1 MGVYME
7 DTDEFDAVKDSI
19 LKEYGD
25 QEEKHLLVDIAD
37 QFYDDLVLR
46 SGEDKPKVSA
56 SPAPGITKVNVV
68 GAKLGVGSIGG
79 QPVRVG
85 TATCFARSKPHNSRI
100 ILTSAHFFA
109 KHPEVFLASQTANSI
124 LLGKTIAKQEDA
136 EIDAGLVEIASED
149 TLAYNKTEDG
159 LEIHGVLK
167 ESQLPLIFGGADKIT
182 RRRVRIVG
190 ANSGYL
196 YGRVLKCAY
205 TIRIRGSSQL
215 LVKNHIR
222 ISGAYCRFGDS
233 GAAVVWTDPESK
245 KNYIVGILRGSLQM
259 EGYVYEDA
267 TVCTFADKVFEAFEL
282 AWEN

>member
-85 TATCFARSKPHNSRI
+85 TATCFARRY
-100 ILTSAHFFA
+100 SAR
-109 KHPEVFLASQTANSI
+109 FLPKAS
-124 LLGKTIAKQEDA
+124 
-136 EIDAGLVEIASED
+136 
-149 TLAYNKTEDG
+149 
-159 LEIHGVLK
+159 
-167 ESQLPLIFGGADKIT
+167 
-182 RRRVRIVG
+182 
-190 ANSGYL
+190 
-196 YGRVLKCAY
+196 
-205 TIRIRGSSQL
+205 
-215 LVKNHIR
+215 
-222 ISGAYCRFGDS
+222 
-233 GAAVVWTDPESK
+233 
-245 KNYIVGILRGSLQM
+245 
-259 EGYVYEDA
+259 
-267 TVCTFADKVFEAFEL
+267 
-282 AWEN
+282 